1 MMASSRGRDRSSPWD
16 GRGFG
21 RIGCL
26 FHQAE
31 EHAIMNRAE
40 TEDGS
45 YASGRN
51 RKLLAEWAA
60 KAGENEYAEPALNP
74 CQTTAYAFFT
84 GDQSGGDCRS
94 RTALRPG
101 SRRGVTDLPG
111 FPRPGQEFVQ
121 ARGRMVRQ
129 PLQDVSQPGVRVDVI
144 ELGRLD
150 QGVERRR
157 TPPTRVRAGEG
168 PVSPS
173 DGNAPNGPFS
183 RIVGQ
188 ANAPVL
194 KKA

>member
-26 FHQAE
+26 LHQAE

-84 GDQSGGDCRS
+84 GDQSILSPNRRESLPTPSAGVRIS
-94 RTALRPG
+94 PFAFAG
-101 SRRGVTDLPG
+101 SRAVSLLVSC
-111 FPRPGQEFVQ
+111 FLGQH
-121 ARGRMVRQ
+121 
-129 PLQDVSQPGVRVDVI
+129 
-144 ELGRLD
+144 LGRPELPKGSGLQTND
-150 QGVERRR
+150 PYAVQPMGKER
-157 TPPTRVRAGEG
+157 GLG
-168 PVSPS
+168 
-173 DGNAPNGPFS
+173 
-183 RIVGQ
+183 
-188 ANAPVL
+188 
-194 KKA
+194 

>member
-26 FHQAE
+26 LHQAE

-60 KAGENEYAEPALNP
+60 KAGENEYAEPALNH

-84 GDQSGGDCRS
+84 GDQHNLLHKRRKAKAGIATSSHFGFLGCGGVGW
-94 RTALRPG
+94 LG
-101 SRRGVTDLPG
+101 W
-111 FPRPGQEFVQ
+111 
-121 ARGRMVRQ
+121 
-129 PLQDVSQPGVRVDVI
+129 
-144 ELGRLD
+144 GRL
-150 QGVERRR
+150 RRCSAG
-157 TPPTRVRAGEG
+157 RA
-168 PVSPS
+168 
-173 DGNAPNGPFS
+173 
-183 RIVGQ
+183 
-188 ANAPVL
+188 
-194 KKA
+194 

>member
-26 FHQAE
+26 LHQAE

-60 KAGENEYAEPALNP
+60 KAGENEYAEPALNH

-84 GDQSGGDCRS
+84 GDQTWGSHSLGITTSGPIAIPVRKPSRSESSRHSGGDWSES
-94 RTALRPG
+94 R
-101 SRRGVTDLPG
+101 
-111 FPRPGQEFVQ
+111 
-121 ARGRMVRQ
+121 
-129 PLQDVSQPGVRVDVI
+129 
-144 ELGRLD
+144 
-150 QGVERRR
+150 
-157 TPPTRVRAGEG
+157 
-168 PVSPS
+168 
-173 DGNAPNGPFS
+173 
-183 RIVGQ
+183 
-188 ANAPVL
+188 
-194 KKA
+194 